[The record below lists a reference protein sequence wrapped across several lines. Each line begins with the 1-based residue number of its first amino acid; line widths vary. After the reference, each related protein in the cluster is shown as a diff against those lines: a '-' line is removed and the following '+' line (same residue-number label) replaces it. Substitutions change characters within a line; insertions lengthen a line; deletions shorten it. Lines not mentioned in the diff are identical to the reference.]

1 MFPMQ
6 DAFLAFFPY
15 QLAYNKCEID
25 GRFYVMMKL
34 CTDYTNMYLIQCTVM
49 APLTHAHLHFV
60 KELNT
65 I

>member
-1 MFPMQ
+1 
-6 DAFLAFFPY
+6 
-15 QLAYNKCEID
+15 
-25 GRFYVMMKL
+25 MMKP

-65 I
+65 IKRLNKVMLILLNPFTIVQRKNSCETFK